1 VKKRETPQEKA
12 NRLLAEVAAGSR
24 NPGRVQI
31 GDPLLYLSIKWS
43 RKPPGWTASWQ
54 LRFHCNGKSR
64 LKGLGSYPLVKLAE
78 AKHKALQERA
88 SLSESRWRR
97 EDPAGAGSAPAV
109 RTATAMAAAQPTFS
123 QCVEDY
129 IGSHHKA
136 WRSKDHARQWRTTLA
151 PPYVPGWIAAKPVG
165 EIDAADVLEIL
176 EPHWQRIPKT
186 AQRLRGRLE
195 AILDYAKANGWRT
208 GDNPAQWKSHL
219 QHRLPA
225 AGKLHAVR
233 HHPALPY
240 DQLPGFMAE
249 LRDHEDEDEVSRA
262 LQFVILTA
270 CRTNEARLAGWLE
283 IDRANKIWTIP
294 ASRMKTGNEHRV
306 PLTDAALALP
316 GAPATGLIFPTL
328 SRDAMQDRL
337 QRLCPGF
344 HVHGFRSSFRDWC
357 ADTGAPRELAEAAL
371 AHRIGNAVEM
381 AYQRSTMLARRRLLM
396 EAWGAFCLTPPAAN
410 VVPLRA

>member
-1 VKKRETPQEKA
+1 VKKRETPQEKV

-24 NPGRVQI
+24 NPGRFQI
-31 GDPLLYLSIKWS
+31 GDPLLYLSIKQS

-64 LKGLGSYPLVKLAE
+64 LKGLGSYPLVKLTE

-88 SLSESRWRR
+88 SLSTSRWRR
-97 EDPAGAGSAPAV
+97 EDRSIGAGPAQAV
-109 RTATAMAAAQPTFS
+109 RTAPAMAAAQPTFS

-165 EIDAADVLEIL
+165 EIDAADVLETL
-176 EPHWQRIPKT
+176 EPHWERIPKT

-195 AILDYAKANGWRT
+195 AILDYAKANGWRA
-208 GDNPAQWKSHL
+208 GDNPTQWKSHL
-219 QHRLPA
+219 EHRLPA
-225 AGKLHAVR
+225 TGKLHAVR

-249 LRDHEDEDEVSRA
+249 LRAHEDEVSRA
-262 LQFVILTA
+262 LIFTILTA
-270 CRTNEARLAGWLE
+270 ARTNEVRLADWLE

-294 ASRMKTGNEHRV
+294 ASRMKTGKEHRV
-306 PLTDAALALP
+306 PLTEDTPALP
-316 GAPATGLIFPTL
+316 DAPATGLIFPTL

-337 QRLCPGF
+337 QRMRPSF

-357 ADTGAPRELAEAAL
+357 ADTGHPRELAEAAL
-371 AHRIGNAVEM
+371 AHRIGNAVEA
-381 AYQRSTMLARRRLLM
+381 AYARSTMLARRRLLM
-396 EAWGAFCLTPPAAN
+396 EAWGAFCLPPAAN
-410 VVPLRA
+410 VVVPLRA